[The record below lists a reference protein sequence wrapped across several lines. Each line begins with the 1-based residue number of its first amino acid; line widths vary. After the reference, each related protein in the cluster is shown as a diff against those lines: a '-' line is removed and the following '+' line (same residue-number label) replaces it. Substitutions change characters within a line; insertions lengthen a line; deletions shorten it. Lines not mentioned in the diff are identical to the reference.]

1 MLLDVDDLL
10 PTKENKQRYEKEDIR
25 ACITGDRHVC
35 DMEHLV
41 RSIQSADQVPRVHV
55 STSLRTLAGIDRS
68 EEHTSEL
75 QSPDHLVCR
84 LLLEKKKIGSY
95 GSHPACS
102 RQDA

>member
-55 STSLRTLAGIDRS
+55 STSLRTLAGIDSRS
-68 EEHTSEL
+68 DGRSGT
-75 QSPDHLVCR
+75 CR
-84 LLLEKKKIGSY
+84 MAPPRSISREQTI
-95 GSHPACS
+95 PAHS
-102 RQDA
+102 NKMAWR